1 MFFRQIKRTGF
12 TLVELLVVIAII
24 GILIAMLLPA
34 VQAAREAARRMQCTN
49 NLRQI
54 ALALHGYHDAHS
66 TFPPGVVG
74 TRGDKTRPT
83 VTVTDRNAQKQI
95 SWNVF
100 ILPQLEQQMVYEKF
114 DFGKKFDHLSNLEAT
129 SFVIPTFLCPSTATM
144 ADDRKGDR
152 TEAGRGATDYGGIY
166 GAGFLPS
173 GEVTFETPYGGILG
187 WLAGKDYA
195 IKISMIT
202 DGTSNTIVVA
212 EDTGRGDAWQGAWA
226 DGENIYHQ
234 GGTIN
239 FQQSNEHWSDHPGG
253 INAATADGSVH
264 FLTEEMSQEVT
275 DAVCTRAG
283 GEVVAAEE
291 F

>member
-54 ALALHGYHDAHS
+54 ALALHGYHDAHKY
-66 TFPPGVVG
+66 FPPGVVG
-74 TRGDKTRPT
+74 TRGDSTRS
-83 VTVTDRNAQKQI
+83 DRNARKQI

-100 ILPQLEQQMVYEKF
+100 ILPQLEQELVYEKF
-114 DFGKKFDHLSNLEAT
+114 NWDKAYDHNYNKEAT
-129 SFVIPTFLCPSTATM
+129 SFVIPAFLCPSTATRT
-144 ADDRKGDR
+144 DDRKGDR
-152 TEAGRGATDYGGIY
+152 TEDGRGATDYGGIY
-166 GAGFLPS
+166 GAGVPS
-173 GEVTFETPYGGILG
+173 TGSVTFEAPYGGILG
-187 WLAGKDYA
+187 WLYGKDYA
-195 IKISMIT
+195 VSIAMVT

-212 EDTGRGDAWQGAWA
+212 EDSGRGDGLNGAWA

-239 FQQSNEHWSDHPGG
+239 VTQNNEHWSDHPGG